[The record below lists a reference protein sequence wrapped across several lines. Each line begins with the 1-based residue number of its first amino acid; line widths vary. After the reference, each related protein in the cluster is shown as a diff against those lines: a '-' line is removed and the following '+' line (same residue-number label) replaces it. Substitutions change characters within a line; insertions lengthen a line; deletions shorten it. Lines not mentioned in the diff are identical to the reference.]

1 MADAS
6 VEWQHGN
13 IQCLSGLDLS
23 SYDFISVSKDG
34 FVPISVKPANI
45 ARLNNVTMHYE

>member
-6 VEWQHGN
+6 IEWQHGN

-23 SYDFISVSKDG
+23 GYDFISVSNGSFCHDRK
-34 FVPISVKPANI
+34 
-45 ARLNNVTMHYE
+45 